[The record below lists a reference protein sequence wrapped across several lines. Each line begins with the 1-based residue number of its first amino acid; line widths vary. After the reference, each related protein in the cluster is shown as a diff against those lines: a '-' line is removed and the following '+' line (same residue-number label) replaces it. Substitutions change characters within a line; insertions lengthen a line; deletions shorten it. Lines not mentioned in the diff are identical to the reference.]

1 MRTTFNNPK
10 PLPPNPTCIY
20 FYSFCFQSVYIYDRT
35 FYMSRSN
42 DNSRMLFSVFT
53 VFPDGTVG
61 RLAGDVLHIPWAQDL
76 LLVSFCGCCE
86 VQLLLFVSAVEQSA
100 SNMAWKLFAKL
111 IQTVCEEEEE
121 SFLIVNLSVL
131 CVIQYYCSVTT
142 LPMSL
147 LVISSSMVSNTAV
160 FELVH
165 EVAAARKGSSCFKSC
180 MGHFLHPTPR

>member
-10 PLPPNPTCIY
+10 PLLPDPTCIY

-35 FYMSRSN
+35 FYLSRSN

-53 VFPDGTVG
+53 VFPAGTVG

-86 VQLLLFVSAVEQSA
+86 VQLLSFVSAVEQSA

-121 SFLIVNLSVL
+121 SFLRINLSVL

-160 FELVH
+160 FWV
-165 EVAAARKGSSCFKSC
+165 GTWSSCC
-180 MGHFLHPTPR
+180 